1 MFFKSLTCDRHTYDR
16 RGEGVRSRRGFSLL
30 ELMIVVA
37 ITMTVM
43 GIAIPKF
50 LTAYYT
56 VRLKAACADLSGL
69 MQKGRIQAAR
79 ENAVFQVLYTAGSPQ
94 AAYVDMNND
103 QQWDGNASVNGVT
116 QSEPIIY
123 LNQSIT
129 VPTSAPS
136 GTGAPTPYVLVGDS
150 STANYDNATTL
161 GWSARGLPCAYAGG
175 VCATPSAGYFVYY
188 VKDQRPTGNGW
199 GAVVVTRTGRTKVVT
214 WNGAA
219 WQ

>member
-1 MFFKSLTCDRHTYDR
+1 MFFKSLTCNRHREDA
-16 RGEGVRSRRGFSLL
+16 RSRRGFSLL

-43 GIAIPKF
+43 AIGIPKF

-79 ENAVFQVLYTAGSPQ
+79 DNAIFQVVNTTGTPETVF
-94 AAYVDMNND
+94 VDMNND
-103 QQWDGNASVNGVT
+103 GAWNTATVNGVPQT
-116 QSEPIIY
+116 EPGIY
-123 LNQSIT
+123 LAPTIT
-129 VPTSAPS
+129 MATGAPS
-136 GTGAPTPYVLVGDS
+136 GAGAPAPYVLVGDS

-161 GWSARGLPCAYAGG
+161 GWSARGLPCAYAAPT
-175 VCATPSAGYFVYY
+175 CATPAAGYFVYY
-188 VKDQRPTGNGW
+188 VKDQRPTGTGW
-199 GAVVVTRTGRTKVVT
+199 GAVVVTRSGRTKVVI

>member
-1 MFFKSLTCDRHTYDR
+1 MFLKSLTCYRHR
-16 RGEGVRSRRGFSLL
+16 EGVRSRRGFSLL

-43 GIAIPKF
+43 AYAVPKF

-79 ENAVFQVLYTAGSPQ
+79 ENSIFQIVYTAGTQ
-94 AAYVDMNND
+94 ETAFVDMNND
-103 QQWDGNASVNGVT
+103 QAWNNPKPTVNGVPQT
-116 QSEPIIY
+116 EPGIY
-123 LNQSIT
+123 FGPTIT
-129 VPTSAPS
+129 MATGAPNGS
-136 GTGAPTPYVLVGDS
+136 GGAPTPYVLVGDS
-150 STANYDNATTL
+150 STTNYDNATTL
-161 GWSARGLPCAYAGG
+161 GWSARGLPCAYVAPT
-175 VCATPSAGYFVYY
+175 CATPSAGYFVYY
-188 VKDQRPTGNGW
+188 VKDQRPTGTGW
-199 GAVVVTRTGRTKVVT
+199 GAVVVTRSGRTKVVT

>member
-1 MFFKSLTCDRHTYDR
+1 MFLKSLTCYRHKED
-16 RGEGVRSRRGFSLL
+16 VRSRRGFSLL

-43 GIAIPKF
+43 AYAVPKF

-79 ENAVFQVLYTAGSPQ
+79 ENAIFQIVYTTGTPE
-94 AAYVDMNND
+94 AAFVDMNND
-103 QQWDGNASVNGVT
+103 TTWDTATVNGVART
-116 QSEPIIY
+116 EPGIY
-123 LNQSIT
+123 FGPTIT
-129 VPTSAPS
+129 MATGAPS
-136 GTGAPTPYVLVGDS
+136 GTGAPTPYVLVGDTS
-150 STANYDNATTL
+150 GTTYNNTTTL
-161 GWSARGLPCAYAGG
+161 GWSARGLPCAYVTGT
-175 VCATPSAGYFVYY
+175 CATPAAGYFVYY
-188 VKDQRPTGNGW
+188 VKDQRPTGSGW
-199 GAVVVTRTGRTKVVT
+199 GAVVVTRSGRTKVVI